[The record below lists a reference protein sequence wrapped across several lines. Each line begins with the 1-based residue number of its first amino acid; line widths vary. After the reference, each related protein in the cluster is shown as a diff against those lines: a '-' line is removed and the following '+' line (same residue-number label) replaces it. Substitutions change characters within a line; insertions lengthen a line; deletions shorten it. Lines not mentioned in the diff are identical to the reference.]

1 MNLKI
6 HHVGIACKNIEKA
19 VREYKKMYN
28 VIEESE
34 IVYDELQHAN
44 LCMLKT
50 DTGLDVEFISGEQV
64 ANLLKAR
71 ITYYHICYSVENI
84 EVAIK
89 HFEENG
95 SLMISEPK
103 PAKLFGGKR
112 VTFLMTKLGLIELV
126 EEEKG

>member
-19 VREYKKMYN
+19 VKEFKKMYN
-28 VIEESE
+28 VIEVSE
-34 IVYDELQHAN
+34 IIYDELQHAN

-64 ANLLKAR
+64 ANLLKAK

-84 EVAIK
+84 ESAIK

-95 SLMISEPK
+95 ALMISGPK
-103 PAKLFGGKR
+103 PAKLFEGKS
-112 VTFLMTKLGLIELV
+112 VAFLMTKLGLIELV
-126 EEEKG
+126 EENDI